1 MLSSSCYIPLA
12 CYTPHQVSAFDAI
25 DAIDDHDLSLLTRLC
40 GGAAA
45 PLTVDDALDHTR
57 LTPPYTPYTPYTPY
71 VPYIT
76 VHPLRPSHPLTSLT
90 SPHR

>member
-1 MLSSSCYIPLA
+1 MLPSSCYIPLA
-12 CYTPHQVSAFDAI
+12 CYTPPQVSAFDTI

-57 LTPPYTPYTPYTPY
+57 LTPPYTPT
-71 VPYIT
+71 
-76 VHPLRPSHPLTSLT
+76 PLTSLT
-90 SPHR
+90 SPYTPLHPLTSPYR

>member
-1 MLSSSCYIPLA
+1 MLPSSCYIPLA
-12 CYTPHQVSAFDAI
+12 CYTPPQVSAFDTI

-57 LTPPYTPYTPYTPY
+57 LTPPYTP
-71 VPYIT
+71 
-76 VHPLRPSHPLTSLT
+76 LHPLTS
-90 SPHR
+90 PYR

>member
-57 LTPPYTPYTPYTPY
+57 LTPPYNTPY
-71 VPYIT
+71 VAYI
-76 VHPLRPSHPLTSLT
+76 PLHLLT
-90 SPHR
+90 SPHIPV

>member
-57 LTPPYTPYTPYTPY
+57 LTPPYTPPY
-71 VPYIT
+71 VAYI
-76 VHPLRPSHPLTSLT
+76 PLHLLT
-90 SPHR
+90 SPHIPV

>member
-1 MLSSSCYIPLA
+1 MLPSSCYIPLA
-12 CYTPHQVSAFDAI
+12 CYTPPQVSAFDTI

-57 LTPPYTPYTPYTPY
+57 LTPPYTPY
-71 VPYIT
+71 VAYI
-76 VHPLRPSHPLTSLT
+76 PLHPLTS
-90 SPHR
+90 PHIPV